1 MSDTYFTH
9 EQPIIDALQSID
21 GLLVRTAPDADE
33 ALNLATIQPTAV
45 VVFDADQVL
54 QANSRAVL
62 VKRGV
67 SVHVF
72 IAGITAER
80 QPEDGQIIQKV
91 FQALHGLSIAGYNQ
105 DLLFDGSDSQ
115 LVDNVRE
122 YRLSFTTETTLRVV
136 S

>member
-9 EQPIIDALQSID
+9 EQPIIEALQSID
-21 GLLVRTAPDADE
+21 GLLVRTAADADE
-33 ALNLATIQPTAV
+33 ALNMAAFQPTAV

-67 SVHVF
+67 SVHLF
-72 IAGITAER
+72 IAGATTER
-80 QPEDGQIIQKV
+80 QPEDGQLVHSV
-91 FQALHGLSIAGYNQ
+91 FQALHGLSLPGYSE

-115 LVDNVRE
+115 LVENIRE
-122 YRLSFTTETTLRVV
+122 YRLSLMTQTTLRAR
-136 S
+136 